1 MKKNELLV
9 FLIILFALTAA
20 FIYPSGSKAQSNP
33 QAAPTPSPK
42 PLPSPLREK
51 DDDEV
56 IRINTEL
63 VTLTATVTDKNG
75 RYRADLQRG
84 DFTVYENGVEQ
95 KLEYFNT
102 GDRVPM
108 SLGIVFDTS
117 GSMEDKIEG
126 VQDAVEHFVK
136 SVAPVDEIFLIRFS
150 DDADIVQDFTNDRR
164 SILRTVQNLQPR
176 GGTALYDA
184 ILLGLQKIG
193 EGKHRKRA
201 LLLLTDGND
210 TASSTTFQEITALAR
225 KAEVIVYG
233 LGIGHG
239 EKGNMHAGI
248 TGGQV
253 KDTVDMRTLR
263 ALADATGGNAY
274 FLENAHEGGRDL
286 IDEAAVEVAAELKQQ
301 YTLGYYPTDKKDT
314 GAFRQIKVEV
324 KDKSLRVRTKRGYY
338 YNPRVSVSS
347 NFRVKPKHAIFCGL
361 AAGEFFETTAKGGE
375 IRYGDDDK

>member
-1 MKKNELLV
+1 MKIKLFVFPVILLS
-9 FLIILFALTAA
+9 LAAA
-20 FIYPSGSKAQSNP
+20 FIGAHGSNAQSKPPSP
-33 QAAPTPSPK
+33 QTSQTPTPK
-42 PLPSPLREK
+42 PSPLREK

-56 IRINTEL
+56 IRVNTDL

-75 RYRADLQRG
+75 RYRVGLKRE

-126 VQDAVEHFVK
+126 VRDAVEHFVK
-136 SVAPVDEIFLIRFS
+136 SVAAGDEIFLIRFS
-150 DDADIVQDFTNDRR
+150 DGADLVQDFTDDKRR
-164 SILRTVQNLQPR
+164 ILRAVENLDPR
-176 GGTALYDA
+176 GSTALYDA
-184 ILLGLQKIG
+184 ILLGLQKIAD
-193 EGKHRKRA
+193 GKHRKRA

-210 TASSTTFQEITALAR
+210 TASTTSFQEITALAR
-225 KAEVIVYG
+225 KAEVIIYG

-239 EKGNMHAGI
+239 EKGSVHSGI
-248 TGGQV
+248 FDNRV

-263 ALADATGGNAY
+263 TLADATGGNAY

-286 IDEAAVEVAAELKQQ
+286 VDEAAAEVAAELKQQ

-314 GAFRQIKVEV
+314 GAFRQIMVEV

-338 YNPRVSVSS
+338 YS
-347 NFRVKPKHAIFCGL
+347 
-361 AAGEFFETTAKGGE
+361 GG
-375 IRYGDDDK
+375 GKNS

>member
-1 MKKNELLV
+1 MKIKSFVLLM
-9 FLIILFALTAA
+9 ILTAFA
-20 FIYPSGSKAQSNP
+20 GLSLELAPGSNAQSKP
-33 QAAPTPSPK
+33 QATPAPTVKTSPSPPK
-42 PLPSPLREK
+42 EK

-56 IRINTEL
+56 IRVNTEL

-75 RYRADLQRG
+75 RYRADLKRG
-84 DFTVYENGVEQ
+84 DFTVYENGAEQ

-102 GDRVPM
+102 GDRVPV

-136 SVAPVDEIFLIRFS
+136 SVASGDEIFLVQFS
-150 DDADIVQDFTNDRR
+150 DDVDIVQDFTDDKKR
-164 SILRTVQNLQPR
+164 ILRAVENLRPR
-176 GGTALYDA
+176 GSTALYDA
-184 ILLGLQKIG
+184 VLVGLQKIAD
-193 EGKHRKRA
+193 GKHRKRA

-210 TASSTTFQEITALAR
+210 TASSTSFQEITALAR
-225 KAEVIVYG
+225 KSEVIIYG

-239 EKGNMHAGI
+239 EKGNIHSGI
-248 TGGQV
+248 LNSQV

-286 IDEAAVEVAAELKQQ
+286 IDEAAEEVAAELKQQ

-314 GAFRQIKVEV
+314 GAFRQIKVEL

-338 YNPRVSVSS
+338 YNGNGRVSR
-347 NFRVKPKHAIFCGL
+347 NFY
-361 AAGEFFETTAKGGE
+361 EFK
-375 IRYGDDDK
+375 